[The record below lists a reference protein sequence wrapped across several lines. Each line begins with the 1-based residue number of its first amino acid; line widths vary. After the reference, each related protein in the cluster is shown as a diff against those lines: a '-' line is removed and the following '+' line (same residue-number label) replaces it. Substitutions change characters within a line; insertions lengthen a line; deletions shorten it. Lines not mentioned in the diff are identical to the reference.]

1 LEPGKRT
8 GEYRVGGD
16 HVLRDAGGKSAISME
31 DFAVAAMDEAE
42 TPQHHHAQFTV
53 AY

>member
-1 LEPGKRT
+1 
-8 GEYRVGGD
+8 
-16 HVLRDAGGKSAISME
+16 ME